1 VKARVV
7 VASAALHITAVVG
20 LLVARTAAPG
30 RPTVDIEIVPPAMT
44 TEPAAPPRVEPAAAP
59 GGNPVIAPVPHR
71 GAPARAEHPRR
82 NVSPSRPPAAPPT
95 PEIDASA
102 PAVPPPGDGSELGP
116 PGDGAGFGGNGSG
129 SGSGNGNA
137 DGNIE
142 LDRSA
147 RPLPLN
153 ATDVTLPYT
162 EEAARRRVGGNVI
175 VELSIDPLGDVRRA
189 TIARGLGYGLDE
201 IAMRTALQLRFRP
214 ARDRAGRPTAA
225 TVRWRFHFDPP

>member
-7 VASAALHITAVVG
+7 GASAALHITAVIG

-30 RPTVDIEIVPPAMT
+30 RPTVDVEIVPPAMT
-44 TEPAAPPRVEPAAAP
+44 TEPAAPPRVEPTAVP

-71 GAPARAEHPRR
+71 GAPARAQHPRR
-82 NVSPSRPPAAPPT
+82 DVSPPRAPAAPRT
-95 PEIDASA
+95 PELEASA
-102 PAVPPPGDGSELGP
+102 PAVGPPGDGSELGTS
-116 PGDGAGFGGNGSG
+116 GDGAGLGGSGSG
-129 SGSGNGNA
+129 SGSGNG
-137 DGNIE
+137 DGNLE
-142 LDRSA
+142 FDRSA

-153 ATDVTLPYT
+153 AIDVTLPYT

-175 VELSIDPLGDVRRA
+175 VELSVGPLGDVRRA

-201 IAMRTALQLRFRP
+201 IAVRTALQLRFRP
-214 ARDRAGRPTAA
+214 ARDRAGRPTAT